1 MEAREKRESELV
13 QKVIDAASLQI
24 GSLLPFVM
32 LYWRVA
38 AEAFTTA
45 AQAATVV
52 VATRAA
58 EGIAEMAQASQG
70 KSRRRRSARKKSRKR
85 TSRSKTV

>member
-1 MEAREKRESELV
+1 MEARGKRDSELV
-13 QKVIDAASLQI
+13 QNVMDAASLQV
-24 GSLLPFVM
+24 GSLIPIMM

-45 AQAATVV
+45 AQAAAVV

-58 EGIAEMAQASQG
+58 EGIAEIAQASQE
-70 KSRRRRSARKKSRKR
+70 KSGRGRSAPKKSRKR
-85 TSRSKTV
+85 RSNKV